1 MPTEIHSCKSYIHV
15 KNNHSITTTPPSLR
29 FVMQMTLAK
38 RPKTQY
44 LDRQLTKGSFL
55 KRATNLARET
65 FFQEKKND
73 LKGREPKQQ

>member
-29 FVMQMTLAK
+29 FVMQMTFAK

-55 KRATNLARET
+55 KKLQTYSKR
-65 FFQEKKND
+65 ND